1 MNIRIPLS
9 YLCDL
14 FGQLQLIS
22 LVFVKCVLLVSSFIF
37 FFKKGKGHGRLRN
50 TFDFFYPQMFYISP
64 LFFIYSLWISFPFKY
79 IKINCKKLAN
89 GGKNVDLMV

>member
-37 FFKKGKGHGRLRN
+37 FLKRGKVMDAYGIHSI
-50 TFDFFYPQMFYISP
+50 FFYPQMFYIFP
-64 LFFIYSLWISFPFKY
+64 IFLFIPYGFRFRLNILKSIVKS
-79 IKINCKKLAN
+79 
-89 GGKNVDLMV
+89 

>member
-37 FFKKGKGHGRLRN
+37 FLKKGKGHGRLRN
-50 TFDFFYPQMFYISP
+50 TFDFFLPTNVLYFPHIFY
-64 LFFIYSLWISFPFKY
+64 LFPMDFVS
-79 IKINCKKLAN
+79 
-89 GGKNVDLMV
+89 V

>member
-22 LVFVKCVLLVSSFIF
+22 LVFCEMCFICIKFYLKKGGRSWTLMEYIRGF
-37 FFKKGKGHGRLRN
+37 FFNPLIV
-50 TFDFFYPQMFYISP
+50 YI
-64 LFFIYSLWISFPFKY
+64 FQ
-79 IKINCKKLAN
+79 
-89 GGKNVDLMV
+89 

>member
-9 YLCDL
+9 YLSDL

-37 FFKKGKGHGRLRN
+37 FLKGERSWTPTEYIRFFLPTNVLYFPHIFYL
-50 TFDFFYPQMFYISP
+50 FPMDFVS
-64 LFFIYSLWISFPFKY
+64 
-79 IKINCKKLAN
+79 
-89 GGKNVDLMV
+89 V